1 MNKYQNILGK
11 LKVPEGKPAEQAWEE
26 LQKKLSSEK
35 PASTIRTLSWKP
47 LLSVA
52 AAAALIVGLVLAWPN
67 NELRSVACS
76 DGKQQ
81 LISLPDAST
90 ALLNAGSEITFS
102 EDWSDDRS
110 LELQGQAFFEV
121 VKGSN
126 FRVATVSGVV
136 EVLGTSFDVYSRNN
150 NFRVS
155 CRTGLVRVSAG
166 KQTVEIAPGFTA
178 VLENNRLLVGE
189 FDLSEADWRNGE
201 FIFRDTPLNEVF
213 LELERQ
219 FDIRIIA
226 KSYEGR
232 IYTGRFSNKN
242 MQEALQLICLPMGL
256 TYRIENDSSVV
267 IEDGE
272 PVK

>member
-1 MNKYQNILGK
+1 MNKYQHILGK
-11 LKVPEGKPAEQAWEE
+11 LKVPEGKPTDQAWEE
-26 LQKKLSSEK
+26 LQKKLTTEK
-35 PASTIRTLSWKP
+35 PASNIRVLSWKP

-67 NELRSVACS
+67 KELRSVACT

-90 ALLNAGSEITFS
+90 ALLNAGSQITFS
-102 EDWSDDRS
+102 DDWSDDRS

-121 VKGSN
+121 VKGSK

-136 EVLGTSFDVYSRNN
+136 EVLGTSFDVYSRDD

-155 CRTGLVRVSAG
+155 CRTGRVRVSAG

-178 VLENNRLLVGE
+178 VLENKRLLVGK

-213 LELERQ
+213 LELGRQ
-219 FDIRIIA
+219 FNIRIKA
-226 KSYEGR
+226 QSHEGR

-242 MQEALQLICLPMGL
+242 LQEALQLICLPMGL
-256 TYRIENDSSVV
+256 KYRIENDSSVV
-267 IEDGE
+267 IEDAE